1 SGRAVPAAA
10 GALPRLSHRYPPE
23 HHQTTMRAARFE
35 QYLRDLLS
43 GSANPAIKDVVTFAD
58 AGHKASPFGLVV
70 TFTTGARIY
79 LQIVRTSAQGGE
91 SADKPE
97 VVKTGDVLAPVPD
110 PGFALESDRVNVRAF
125 EAWLAALVTNSGSEE
140 IQGVRTFSG
149 KTHRFGVEVSF
160 YNGARA
166 FVY

>member
-1 SGRAVPAAA
+1 
-10 GALPRLSHRYPPE
+10 
-23 HHQTTMRAARFE
+23 MRAARFE

-166 FVY
+166 FVYFAHTLGPGQDVGAHPAFAAKDVI